1 MAMEGARRVTLSAA
15 AFALICFFMP
25 WVQVSCVGIKDSASG
40 LELTNAGD
48 RLGWLIPSLMFL
60 VLVTG
65 LVRFILDQIPALFA
79 LIGTVGGGLSAYLMY
94 RERLKPGLSSALI
107 AGRMTLWFWLGLV
120 ASLVVSLSALVF
132 YMKQSKSLQ

>member
-1 MAMEGARRVTLSAA
+1 MEGARRVTLGAA

-40 LELTNAGD
+40 LELTNAGE
-48 RLGWLIPSLMFL
+48 RLGWLIPSLMIL
-60 VLVTG
+60 VLATG
-65 LVRFILDQIPALFA
+65 LVRFVLDQKIPAVFA

-94 RERLKPGLSSALI
+94 RERLKPGPSSALI

-120 ASLVVSLSALVF
+120 ACLVVSLSALVF
-132 YMKQSKSLQ
+132 YMKRSQSLR

>member
-1 MAMEGARRVTLSAA
+1 MEGARRVTLSAA

-48 RLGWLIPSLMFL
+48 RLGWLIFFLMFL

-65 LVRFILDQIPALFA
+65 LV
-79 LIGTVGGGLSAYLMY
+79 
-94 RERLKPGLSSALI
+94 
-107 AGRMTLWFWLGLV
+107 
-120 ASLVVSLSALVF
+120 
-132 YMKQSKSLQ
+132 